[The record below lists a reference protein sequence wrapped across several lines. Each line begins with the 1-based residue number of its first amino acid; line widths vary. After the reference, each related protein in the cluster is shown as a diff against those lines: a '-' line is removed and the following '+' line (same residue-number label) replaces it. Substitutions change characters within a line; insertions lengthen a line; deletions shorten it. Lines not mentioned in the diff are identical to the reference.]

1 MTDKEWE
8 EEALKSCAG
17 RVYDLITEKYRS
29 LAQFSRESGINISTL
44 RNWSY
49 SLQYPDIMILPALV
63 KYLDTPADELLW
75 NGGEWQTVRNRIKKA
90 KGSRPEY
97 VNAIRAWRD
106 MPFSVLLTNAIIYE
120 DGSITNC
127 ASHIGV
133 CGETM
138 RKYTSGE
145 SVPKTKY
152 LKKICEY
159 FNLSADDA
167 LATIALEIAQNEIDR
182 RMNDE

>member
-17 RVYDLITEKYRS
+17 RIYDLITEKYRS
-29 LAQFSRESGINISTL
+29 LAQFSMDSGINISTL

-49 SLQYPDIMILPALV
+49 SLQYPDIMVLPALV

-75 NGGEWQTVRNRIKKA
+75 NGGEWQTVRHRIKKV

-97 VNAIRAWRD
+97 VNTIRAWRD

-133 CGETM
+133 CSETM

-145 SVPKTKY
+145 SIPKTKY
-152 LKKICEY
+152 LKRICEY

-167 LATIALEIAQNEIDR
+167 LETIALEIAQNEIDR